1 MKMTKKRKSSKVFA
15 VLAAVM
21 ALLCVAVWLPAVFGI
36 EAHYVKTGSMEPN
49 IPEGSMVYTKAV
61 ELENIVTGVDVL
73 LFSNDAQNKS
83 FTHRVM
89 YIDYKNELLYTKGDA
104 NNGPDPLPT
113 PFEQCRG
120 KVSFYVPFWGYVV
133 EAVNSV
139 AGKAIIA
146 LVYIVWLAVEIE
158 GCKSRKKAV
167 K

>member
-1 MKMTKKRKSSKVFA
+1 MKMTKKRKSSKVFT
-15 VLAAVM
+15 VLALVM
-21 ALLCVAVWLPAVFGI
+21 ALLCVAVWLPRFFGL

-49 IPEGSMVYTKAV
+49 IPEGSMVYTEAIKF
-61 ELENIVTGVDVL
+61 EDIVPGADVL
-73 LFSNDAQNKS
+73 LFSNDAENKS

-120 KVSFYVPFWGYVV
+120 KVSLYIPYWGYVV
-133 EAVNSV
+133 QAMNSAV
-139 AGKAIIA
+139 GKVVISLI
-146 LVYIVWLAVEIE
+146 YIVWLAVEIE

>member
-1 MKMTKKRKSSKVFA
+1 MKMTKKRKSSKTFA

-21 ALLCVAVWLPAVFGI
+21 ALLCAAVWLPEVFGI

-49 IPEGSMVYTKAV
+49 IPQGSMVYTRAV
-61 ELENIVTGVDVL
+61 ELENIVPGVDVL

-120 KVSFYVPFWGYVV
+120 RVSFYVPYWGY
-133 EAVNSV
+133 AVQAMNSAV
-139 AGKAIIA
+139 GKIIIA
-146 LVYIVWLAVEIE
+146 LIYIVWLAVEIE

>member
-1 MKMTKKRKSSKVFA
+1 MKMTKKRKSSKFFV
-15 VLAAVM
+15 VIAAAMVM
-21 ALLCVAVWLPAVFGI
+21 LCMAVWLPGLFGL

-49 IPEGSMVYTKAV
+49 IPEGSMVYTEAV
-61 ELENIVTGVDVL
+61 EFENIVPGVDVL

-120 KVSFYVPFWGYVV
+120 KVSLYIPYWGYVV
-133 EAVNSV
+133 QAMNSV
-139 AGKAIIA
+139 AGKMVIA
-146 LVYIVWLAVEIE
+146 LIYIVWLAVEIE
-158 GCKSRKKAV
+158 GFKSRKKAV

>member
-1 MKMTKKRKSSKVFA
+1 MKMTKKRKSSKAFA
-15 VLAAVM
+15 VLTAVM
-21 ALLCVAVWLPAVFGI
+21 ALLCAAVWLPKAFGF

-49 IPEGSMVYTKAV
+49 IPEGSMVYTRAV
-61 ELENIVTGVDVL
+61 DFENIVPGVDVL

-120 KVSFYVPFWGYVV
+120 RVSFYVPFWGY
-133 EAVNSV
+133 AVQAMNSAV
-139 AGKAIIA
+139 GKIVIA
-146 LVYIVWLAVEIE
+146 LIYIVWLAVEIE